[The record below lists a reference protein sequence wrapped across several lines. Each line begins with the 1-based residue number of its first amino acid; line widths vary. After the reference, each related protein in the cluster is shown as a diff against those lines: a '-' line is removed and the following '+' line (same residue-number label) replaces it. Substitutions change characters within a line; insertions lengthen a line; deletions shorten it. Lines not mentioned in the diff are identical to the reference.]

1 MKARKNKNT
10 ITTQIKRSELL
21 SKLRCLGGSSWCS
34 KEKFNTSLALE
45 KVNTAIADL
54 LSHQNLYGFY
64 PDRDYEVKL
73 TKRQMDL
80 MFVFY
85 SYINKGK
92 FNDAYHELWDSIEK
106 SWETYDEDDYLAY
119 DELATIYGLL
129 FTFKLAVELA
139 DLKNLYQDTKDKLIL
154 ENSQLKADL
163 LRYKDKEDKEQE
175 ALAKLFEENIDIR
188 SSLLFEDDDNED
200 VVQIDVEKEFNQM
213 VEDYNQSP
221 ENISINPL
229 EIETVTTD
237 EPIKKNGTHKLEE
250 AIKLAQKAKEE
261 LQKTLEYFGE
271 NFTSLDNYIKALE
284 DIIDYTQKPSV
295 FFGLR
300 GNWQNIVAEIVFP
313 DFEKQCSA
321 EFLQIIFLAIIN
333 TDTNQRTFADVIK
346 LLSTATFN
354 ENGCIDENC
363 DLAKLLI
370 NFRNSSSQFSEIYCQ
385 CDEMLG
391 VSKEIFEEIK
401 KIMIDKLNKYKDE
414 VVEWL

>member
-1 MKARKNKNT
+1 M
-10 ITTQIKRSELL
+10 
-21 SKLRCLGGSSWCS
+21 
-34 KEKFNTSLALE
+34 
-45 KVNTAIADL
+45 
-54 LSHQNLYGFY
+54 
-64 PDRDYEVKL
+64 
-73 TKRQMDL
+73 
-80 MFVFY
+80 
-85 SYINKGK
+85 
-92 FNDAYHELWDSIEK
+92 
-106 SWETYDEDDYLAY
+106 
-119 DELATIYGLL
+119 
-129 FTFKLAVELA
+129 
-139 DLKNLYQDTKDKLIL
+139 
-154 ENSQLKADL
+154 
-163 LRYKDKEDKEQE
+163 
-175 ALAKLFEENIDIR
+175 
-188 SSLLFEDDDNED
+188 
-200 VVQIDVEKEFNQM
+200 
-213 VEDYNQSP
+213 
-221 ENISINPL
+221 
-229 EIETVTTD
+229 
-237 EPIKKNGTHKLEE
+237 
-250 AIKLAQKAKEE
+250 
-261 LQKTLEYFGE
+261 QKTLEYFGE

-370 NFRNSSSQFSEIYCQ
+370 NFRNSSSQFSERYCQ

-414 VVEWL
+414 VVE